1 MVLGPH
7 LVVGS
12 EMAMV
17 DLEKVISVVAVAV
30 VVAVVVV
37 IGLVRPM
44 VAGTVLTVE
53 VNLVVME
60 DMVLVVVWG
69 PTGKTPT

>member
-17 DLEKVISVVAVAV
+17 DLEKVVSVV
-30 VVAVVVV
+30 VVAAVV
-37 IGLVRPM
+37 IGQVRPM

-60 DMVLVVVWG
+60 DMVLVLVWG
-69 PTGKTPT
+69 PTGKSPT

>member
-1 MVLGPH
+1 
-7 LVVGS
+7 
-12 EMAMV
+12 MAMV

-30 VVAVVVV
+30 AVAVVVV

>member
-30 VVAVVVV
+30 AVAVVVV